1 MNAFTSALEMNGIL
15 VPLAAPAVGG
25 VDDVAAARVELDEI
39 SRGRLDFVGSR
50 QGRESLERDAE
61 FAAPEGAHA
70 PQERGDAGRQ
80 GEAKDDRE
88 RLGHG
93 EFSSF
98 IFAEKGANAICLA
111 ARQSSS
117 SGPDSGGLGRL
128 AGGCLPKLARSQSAR
143 SGPSVTRTKTMMM
156 SAIFIGGRQGSF
168 ALRHHGAQ
176 GESGQNLVP
185 KLRLGTPL
193 VPRTTPLSAS

>member
-88 RLGHG
+88 HLGHG
-93 EFSSF
+93 ESSAL
-98 IFAEKGANAICLA
+98 IFAGRWVKAIRLGACLRVRRFA
-111 ARQSSS
+111 AGQSSS
-117 SGPDSGGLGRL
+117 WPDSGGIGLL
-128 AGGCLPKLARSQSAR
+128 EGGLPKAARSQSAT
-143 SGPSVTRTKTMMM
+143 SGPSVTSTKTMMM
-156 SAIFIGGRQGSF
+156 RAIFMERVGMEVSRRRVATGKANPNNRFDLYI
-168 ALRHHGAQ
+168 
-176 GESGQNLVP
+176 
-185 KLRLGTPL
+185 
-193 VPRTTPLSAS
+193 

>member
-93 EFSSF
+93 DSSAP
-98 IFAEKGANAICLA
+98 IFARRWANAIRLGARFPIRHRA
-111 ARQSSS
+111 ADQSSS
-117 SGPDSGGLGRL
+117 SWPDSGGIGLL
-128 AGGCLPKLARSQSAR
+128 EGGLPKAARSQSAT
-143 SGPSVTRTKTMMM
+143 SGPSVTSTKTMMM
-156 SAIFIGGRQGSF
+156 RAIFMERVGMEVSRRRVATGKANPNNRFDLYI
-168 ALRHHGAQ
+168 
-176 GESGQNLVP
+176 
-185 KLRLGTPL
+185 
-193 VPRTTPLSAS
+193 

>member
-70 PQERGDAGRQ
+70 PQERGRAGRQ
-80 GEAKDDRE
+80 GEGKDDRE

-93 EFSSF
+93 ESSVL
-98 IFAEKGANAICLA
+98 IFARRRSNAIRLKARLPIDRFA
-111 ARQSSS
+111 AGQSSS
-117 SGPDSGGLGRL
+117 WPDSGGMGRL
-128 AGGCLPKLARSQSAR
+128 AGGLPKAARNQSAT
-143 SGPSVTRTKTMMM
+143 SGPSVTSTKTMTIR
-156 SAIFIGGRQGSF
+156 AIFMDRAVTVVSRRQVATGKANHNDEF
-168 ALRHHGAQ
+168 DLYI
-176 GESGQNLVP
+176 
-185 KLRLGTPL
+185 
-193 VPRTTPLSAS
+193 